1 MMPRPAA
8 TPTPTPCITCIG
20 EPLADAE
27 GVTVSFTDYESE
39 YDYEYETYE
48 KFNQPRKPGRP
59 SRQRNRL
66 TRPPRTEHDQA
77 FKCVHCK
84 QFIGAPISGG
94 RHRNHCPNC
103 LWSRH
108 VDDTRPGDRKSDCHA
123 AMEPVGKIV
132 RRNGE
137 QVLVHVCRGYGKEDP
152 NRIAADDSPLLLM
165 RLPLLPAIGT
175 QMDAASEPDTA

>member
-1 MMPRPAA
+1 M
-8 TPTPTPCITCIG
+8 
-20 EPLADAE
+20 
-27 GVTVSFTDYESE
+27 SFTDYDSE
-39 YDYEYETYE
+39 YNYDYETSE
-48 KFNQPRKPGRP
+48 KFIQPRKSGKRSRP
-59 SRQRNRL
+59 RNRL
-66 TRPPRTEHDQA
+66 TRPPRTERDQA
-77 FKCVHCK
+77 FKCVQCK
-84 QFIGAPISGG
+84 QFIGAPVSGG

-137 QVLVHVCRGYGKEDP
+137 QVLVHLCRGCGKHDP

-165 RLPLLPAIGT
+165 RLPLLPAIGSE
-175 QMDAASEPDTA
+175 AGNVSEPETA